1 MKRILPLCAALALAS
16 LSAPAFADD
25 SAIFVR
31 AELGNS
37 TTYLGDLE
45 NLEDDY
51 DDSDF
56 SYNLH
61 AGYFFNGNL
70 GAEAFYGNY
79 GEGTDIGVKTKAAAY
94 GVGVIGK
101 MNFGGQ
107 AHQGFYISGRA
118 GIARAKVTLTPS
130 RSAKVSESDTAPYIG
145 FGAGYDFNP
154 KFGIGGTFEY
164 LKADVFGTDANIISG
179 GVAFEYRF

>member
-1 MKRILPLCAALALAS
+1 MKHILPLCAALALAS

-37 TTYLGDLE
+37 TTRLGDLE

-51 DDSDF
+51 VDTDF

-79 GEGTDIGVKTKAAAY
+79 GEGTDLGVSRCLWCRRHRQ
-94 GVGVIGK
+94 
-101 MNFGGQ
+101 NQF
-107 AHQGFYISGRA
+107 R
-118 GIARAKVTLTPS
+118 RPS
-130 RSAKVSESDTAPYIG
+130 PPRFLPQR
-145 FGAGYDFNP
+145 P
-154 KFGIGGTFEY
+154 RR
-164 LKADVFGTDANIISG
+164 
-179 GVAFEYRF
+179 YRKS